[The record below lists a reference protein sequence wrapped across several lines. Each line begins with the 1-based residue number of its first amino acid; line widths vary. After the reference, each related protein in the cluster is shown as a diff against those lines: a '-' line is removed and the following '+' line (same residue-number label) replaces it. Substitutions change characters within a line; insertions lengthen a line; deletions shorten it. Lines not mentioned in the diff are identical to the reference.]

1 MVAAALRLF
10 HRVPEADMSD
20 LLIRLRDVG
29 GKPLDGLADVMVSS
43 PQSNQVVAVKK
54 DVKGT
59 QTVKVTGLTPLTPY
73 LVRVFPV
80 RHRPV
85 GQFVR
90 APGSGSETVQFFL
103 PVDPERVTAVTFPAY
118 AELDGRTQNIL
129 HGSALEV
136 PAGVGGQA
144 LYDVLPDVAKAGLLN
159 LVAKM
164 GRTAL
169 PGGSTVLDHVVSLY
183 RLRGDR
189 LFADV
194 TIGLRDLVL
203 SAVGDGVFR
212 LVSGSLHTP
221 PPDFQAAGSFKTLDP
236 YGNLQVTFFSS
247 VSAPLRFK
255 ADVDIDDAGGIAHI
269 FQVLAHSVTGAETH
283 PYDIHEI
290 LVFHQLLDPGYRLRT

>member
-1 MVAAALRLF
+1 MT
-10 HRVPEADMSD
+10 D

-29 GKPLDGLADVMVSS
+29 GKPLDDLADVIVSA
-43 PQSNQVVAVKK
+43 PQSNQTVAVKK
-54 DVKGT
+54 DVKAT
-59 QTVKVTGLTPLTPY
+59 HTVKVTGLVPLTPY
-73 LVRVFPV
+73 LVRVFPA

-90 APGSGSETVQFFL
+90 APAAGSASVQFSL

-118 AELDGRTQNIL
+118 AELDGRAQDIL
-129 HGSALEV
+129 KGSALEV
-136 PAGVGGQA
+136 PAGVAGQA
-144 LYDVLPDVAKAGLLN
+144 LYEVLPDLAKAGLLN

-164 GRTAL
+164 ARTAL
-169 PGGSTVLDHVVSLY
+169 PGGTTVLDHLTSLY

-194 TIGLRDLVL
+194 ATGLRDLVI
-203 SAVGDGVFR
+203 SAVGDGMFR
-212 LVSGSLHTP
+212 PVSGSLHTP
-221 PPDFQAAGSFKTLDP
+221 PPGYQAADSFKTLDP

-255 ADVDIDDAGGIAHI
+255 ADIDIDDAGGIAHV
-269 FQVLAHSVTGAETH
+269 FQVLAHTLTGGETH

-290 LVFHQLLDPGYRLRT
+290 LVFHQLLDPGYRLDT